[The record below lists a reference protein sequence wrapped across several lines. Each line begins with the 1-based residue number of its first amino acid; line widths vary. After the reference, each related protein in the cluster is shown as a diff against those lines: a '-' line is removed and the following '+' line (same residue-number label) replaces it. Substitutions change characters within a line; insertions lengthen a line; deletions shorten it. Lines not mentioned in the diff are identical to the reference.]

1 MKYPILLSFILLLS
15 ASCKR
20 DVQKDGELC
29 TTRSNDD
36 SGALRLSGFYYYE
49 SSLNP
54 GRAYIYILNAN
65 GTVGRTSMEFPLS
78 NAEARF
84 NSSSFINYASDNKGY
99 WGVYHIVGSNIFI
112 ETWHVDSNGRD
123 DAYRWSGE
131 ILSDTSFVIK
141 SSERCNGSEYST
153 ENKLYYFYPCENKPD
168 SVTSLIP

>member
-1 MKYPILLSFILLLS
+1 MKYTILLSFILLLS

-36 SGALRLSGFYYYE
+36 SGALRLGGFYYYDSPL
-49 SSLNP
+49 SS
-54 GRAYIYILNAN
+54 GSVSVYILNAN
-65 GTVGRTSMEFPLS
+65 GTVGRTGMDLPLT
-78 NAEARF
+78 NASEVF
-84 NSSSFINYASDNKGY
+84 SSSDFLNFASDNKGY

-112 ETWHVDSNGRD
+112 ETWHADSNGRD

-153 ENKLYYFYPCENKPD
+153 ENELYYFYPCENKPD